1 MKLKAKR
8 TRPPLQ
14 ARIVDLQNRLRE
26 AEETLAAIRRGEVD
40 AVVVAGEKGDQIFTL
55 QGAER
60 PYRMLIEQMNEGAA
74 TLSTAGLILY
84 CNARFAEMVR
94 TPLEKITATPFA
106 RFLAPDARAVF
117 ESSLVQQTP
126 AKFEASLCAGADA
139 NLPVQLSINRIN
151 TDGSQVIGVVITDLT
166 EQKRAEES
174 LRKSNAYN
182 RGLFEACL
190 DPLAA
195 ADPNGKIIDINPTA
209 EAITGVGRNELIGD
223 DFAKY
228 FTEPEKVAA
237 AFQQTFREGAV
248 RDVLLEVR
256 RRDGQLFQLL
266 CSAVV
271 LRDEAG
277 KPVSLLASG
286 RDISKVIAAERSL
299 RESEERYRAVVAA
312 SSEMIW
318 LTNAQGEIVE
328 DHPSWREFTGFT
340 FEEGKGFGWVNA
352 LHPDDRTPV
361 LAAWRSAVASG
372 TPFQT
377 EYRFR
382 RRDGEYRLF
391 DVHGVPVRRPDG
403 TIREWVGTCTDITDR
418 RHHENERERLFE
430 NIRKIVAELWPI
442 GDEVLAASAAHAEG
456 AREQAAAVSETAA
469 TAAEISRAAEQAAE
483 HAKNAAEA
491 VSRTADTGRT
501 GRKAVEDAI
510 AAMGQVR
517 ERTEATAADIAALA
531 EPAQSIA
538 DIVAL
543 VNDIAEQ
550 THLLALNAAMEAAR
564 AGEHGRGFSVVS
576 AEIRALADQSKQ
588 ATLDIRRILG
598 DMLKKTGSAV
608 ASMEGATKSVAGAV
622 QVSAQAGDTIRVL
635 SDTLI
640 EVSRSATQI
649 VAGSEHQAAAMVHVR
664 QATTQIDEVARQQL
678 EAAQN
683 LQDAAQQL
691 SSLTTELA
699 ALAGAKG
706 DADDATSAPLP

>member
-8 TRPPLQ
+8 TRTPLP
-14 ARIVDLQNRLRE
+14 ARIADLQNRLRE
-26 AEETLAAIRRGEVD
+26 AEETLSAIRRGEVD
-40 AVVVAGEKGDQIFTL
+40 AVVVGGDEGDQVFTL

-60 PYRMLIEQMNEGAA
+60 PYRMLIEQMSEGAA
-74 TLSTAGLILY
+74 TLSTAGLILF

-94 TPLEKITATPFA
+94 TPLDKIVGTPFA
-106 RFLAPDARAVF
+106 RFVAADAQAIF

-126 AKFEASLCAGADA
+126 ATFEMRLCAGADA
-139 NLPVQLSINRIN
+139 SLPVQLSINRID
-151 TDGSQVIGVVITDLT
+151 TDAAQIVGVVITDLT
-166 EQKRAEES
+166 ELKRAEES
-174 LRKSNAYN
+174 LRKSTAYY

-195 ADPNGKIIDINPTA
+195 ADQNGKITDVNA
-209 EAITGVGRNELIGD
+209 AALAITGVGRNELIGD

-228 FTEPEKVAA
+228 FTEPEKVSA
-237 AFQQTFREGAV
+237 AFQQVFREGAV

-256 RRDGQLFQLL
+256 RRDGELFKLL

-277 KPVSLLASG
+277 QAAGLLASG
-286 RDISKVIAAERSL
+286 RDISKLVAAEQRL
-299 RESEERYRAVVAA
+299 RDSEERYRSLVAA
-312 SSEMIW
+312 SSEIIW
-318 LTNAQGEIVE
+318 QANAEGQIVE
-328 DHPSWREFTGFT
+328 DLPTWRDFTGSS
-340 FEEGKGFGWVNA
+340 FEEIRGLGWINS
-352 LHPDDRTPV
+352 LHPDDRV
-361 LAAWRSAVASG
+361 RVASGWKSAVANAARHED
-372 TPFQT
+372 
-377 EYRFR
+377 EYRLR
-382 RRDGEYRLF
+382 RRDGEYRTF
-391 DVHGVPVRRPDG
+391 TVCGVPVRRPDG
-403 TIREWVGTCTDITDR
+403 TVREWVGTCTDITDR
-418 RHHENERERLFE
+418 RRHEQERERLFE
-430 NIRKIVAELWPI
+430 SIRKIVAELWPI
-442 GDEVLAASAAHAEG
+442 SDEVLTASAAHAEG

-469 TAAEISRAAEQAAE
+469 TTAEISQAAEQAAE
-483 HAKNAAEA
+483 HAKSAAGA

-517 ERTEATAADIAALA
+517 EKTEVTAADIAALA

-588 ATLDIRRILG
+588 ATLEIRRILG

-622 QVSAQAGDTIRVL
+622 QVSAQAGETIHIL

-640 EVSRSATQI
+640 EVSQSATQI
-649 VAGSEHQAAAMVHVR
+649 VAGSEHQAAAMVQVR
-664 QATTQIDEVARQQL
+664 QATTQIDEIAQQQL
-678 EAAQN
+678 QAAQH
-683 LQDAAQQL
+683 LQDAAQRL
-691 SSLTTELA
+691 SSLATELA
-699 ALAGAKG
+699 ALAGEKS
-706 DADDATSAPLP
+706 DADDVTSAPLP